1 MYCILYLKQ
10 GLFVVP
16 TSKDLMQN
24 YMDMR
29 RKKKL

>member
-1 MYCILYLKQ
+1 MYCILYLNQ

-24 YMDMR
+24 YTDV
-29 RKKKL
+29 RKKIL